1 MLLPMATIDD
11 QSTAIVLADS
21 ATKLGDD
28 SRGAVIVTGSHGGRY
43 AAYLTLRMHPRAV
56 IHNDAGVGKDGAGIA
71 VLEMAQALGVAAAT
85 ASNESCRI
93 GDAADMMARG
103 KISRANDR
111 AASLGV
117 APGLA
122 CKQAASLL
130 ALAKPSDRGP
140 QPCREVRRVV
150 EDPAWKRSIILI
162 DSASLVLPQDIGQ
175 IVVAASHGALIGGS
189 PRLALQVD
197 AFAAVF
203 NDAGVGVDQ
212 AGIGRLAAL
221 DTRGIAALTVGSQS
235 ARIGDAL
242 SAYEDGT
249 ISHANRRAAAL
260 GARLGDPLRSCLV
273 DWASRP

>member
-11 QSTAIVLADS
+11 QSTAIVQADS

-56 IHNDAGVGKDGAGIA
+56 IHNDAGIGKDEAGIA

-85 ASNESCRI
+85 ASNQSCRI

-103 KISRANDR
+103 TISRANDR
-111 AASLGV
+111 ATSLGV
-117 APGLA
+117 AAGMA

-130 ALAKPSDRGP
+130 ALAKPSALGP
-140 QPCREVRRVV
+140 EPCREVRRVI
-150 EDPAWKRSIILI
+150 EDPAWKRRIILI
-162 DSASLVLPQDIGQ
+162 DSASLVLPQDMGQ

-221 DTRGIAALTVGSQS
+221 DTRGIAALTVASQS

-242 SAYEDGT
+242 STYEDGT
-249 ISHANRRAAAL
+249 ISHANGRAVAL
-260 GARLGDPLRSCLV
+260 GARVGDPLRSCLV
-273 DWASRP
+273 GWASRP